1 MAARSVPPSS
11 RGGAQLVWMRFSAAR
26 ECAPSPQTTRAS
38 TYGAELLLLSAGR
51 TIGANKSQ
59 STELFKLPPVKS
71 PRVVDLHNL
80 IHAGPRTVHGTRR
93 LSRPVKC
100 FPSRGR
106 AGVCGE
112 CRPSR

>member
-38 TYGAELLLLSAGR
+38 TYMYGAELLLLSKGR

-59 STELFKLPPVKS
+59 STEYFQIT
-71 PRVVDLHNL
+71 PRK
-80 IHAGPRTVHGTRR
+80 ISATSST
-93 LSRPVKC
+93 SII
-100 FPSRGR
+100 
-106 AGVCGE
+106 
-112 CRPSR
+112 